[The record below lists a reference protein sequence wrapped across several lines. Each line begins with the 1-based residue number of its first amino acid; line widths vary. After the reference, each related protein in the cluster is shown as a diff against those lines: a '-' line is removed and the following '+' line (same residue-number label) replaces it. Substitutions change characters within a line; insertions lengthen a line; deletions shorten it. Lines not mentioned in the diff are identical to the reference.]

1 MNFFKTLI
9 LSVFS
14 ILLFFS
20 CKDENEQVLLI
31 EKMEKKNKESFE
43 QINKVWLLNIPNA
56 SVEVSSVLNQW
67 KEWQSFEQEIKQK
80 PKSTVSAFKQKVLN
94 LVSKSDSLHL
104 NVPPRFNV
112 PQVRSRIVALQTK
125 ILALDT
131 YFSLDIVPHEK
142 VQDLITAINK
152 EMTAFYMQCEEIIVK
167 SRIPTEIG
175 EPKIISIS
183 DTTRNAKAI
192 NFDDLEQK
200 EILNKDKKT
209 DFKKTYN

>member
-1 MNFFKTLI
+1 MNFFKI
-9 LSVFS
+9 LVLSFFS
-14 ILLFFS
+14 SLLFFS
-20 CKDENEQVLLI
+20 CKDENKQRLLV
-31 EKMEKKNKESFE
+31 ERMEKKRLESFN
-43 QINKVWLLNIPNA
+43 QIDKAWLLNIPNA
-56 SVEVSSVLNQW
+56 SVEVSSVLNRW

-80 PKSTVSAFKQKVLN
+80 PKSTISAFKLKVLN
-94 LVSKSDSLHL
+94 LASKSDSLHL
-104 NVPPRFNV
+104 NVPPRFNE

-131 YFSLDIVPHEK
+131 YFSLDIVPQDK
-142 VQDLITAINK
+142 VQNLIAAINK
-152 EMTAFYMQCEEIIVK
+152 EMNAFYSQCEEIIVK

-175 EPKIISIS
+175 EPKIISVS

-200 EILNKDKKT
+200 EIIDKNKKT

>member
-31 EKMEKKNKESFE
+31 EKMEKKNRESFE
-43 QINKVWLLNIPNA
+43 QINKAWLLNIPNA

-131 YFSLDIVPHEK
+131 YFSLDVVPHEK
-142 VQDLITAINK
+142 VQNLIAAINK
-152 EMTAFYMQCEEIIVK
+152 ELNAFYMQCEEIIIK
-167 SRIPTEIG
+167 NRIPTEIG

-200 EILNKDKKT
+200 EIQKK
-209 DFKKTYN
+209 K